1 MERVGVKARKCV
13 QKFFLS
19 RSELYGR
26 FFIGVF
32 FQSQAASTM
41 MSPFQE
47 RGALSFTFLEF
58 EQIDIWSLSTG
69 VRAALQ
75 AGRECLRG
83 EHPRGV
89 SSSAF

>member
-1 MERVGVKARKCV
+1 
-13 QKFFLS
+13 
-19 RSELYGR
+19 
-26 FFIGVF
+26 
-32 FQSQAASTM
+32 M